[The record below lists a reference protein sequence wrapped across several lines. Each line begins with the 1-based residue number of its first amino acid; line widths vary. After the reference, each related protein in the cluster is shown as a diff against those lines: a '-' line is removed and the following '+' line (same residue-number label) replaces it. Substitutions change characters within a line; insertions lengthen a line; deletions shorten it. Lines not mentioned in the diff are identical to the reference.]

1 MRPRLSLDA
10 RVPVYADHHAT
21 TPLDPAVFEAMR
33 PWLLGL
39 AGNPSSVHAPGRA
52 ARAAVE
58 RAREEVARLLNGDP
72 GGVVFTSGGTEAD
85 NLAVR
90 GGARAARDADP
101 GRRKVLFTAAEH
113 AAVREAA
120 LALLHEGFEPD
131 EIPVDSRG
139 VPRGPAPASAA
150 TALVSAVLANNET
163 GAVFDGL
170 PAFAAHARA
179 AGALVHTDAVQA
191 AGKIPVDVRALGV
204 DLLSLSAH
212 KFGGPKGSGALWI
225 RPGVRIQALAAGG
238 GQERGRRGGTENVAA
253 IAGLGEAARLARARL
268 AEEGTRLAALR
279 DRLEAGLVGKVP
291 GARINAAEGARL
303 PTAASV
309 VFPGTEAETLVA
321 ALDLEGIAVSAGS
334 ACHAGT
340 TAPSRVLLALGLS
353 PPDAKATLRISFGH
367 TTVETDVERLLEAIP
382 RLVARARLA
391 GR

>member
-1 MRPRLSLDA
+1 M
-10 RVPVYADHHAT
+10 
-21 TPLDPAVFEAMR
+21 
-33 PWLLGL
+33 
-39 AGNPSSVHAPGRA
+39 
-52 ARAAVE
+52 
-58 RAREEVARLLNGDP
+58 
-72 GGVVFTSGGTEAD
+72 
-85 NLAVR
+85 
-90 GGARAARDADP
+90 
-101 GRRKVLFTAAEH
+101 
-113 AAVREAA
+113 
-120 LALLHEGFEPD
+120 
-131 EIPVDSRG
+131 
-139 VPRGPAPASAA
+139 
-150 TALVSAVLANNET
+150 
-163 GAVFDGL
+163 
-170 PAFAAHARA
+170 
-179 AGALVHTDAVQA
+179 
-191 AGKIPVDVRALGV
+191 DVRALGV

-212 KFGGPKGSGALWI
+212 KFGGPKGSGALWV

-268 AEEGTRLAALR
+268 AEEGARLAALR
-279 DRLEAGLVGKVP
+279 DRLEAGLLGAVP

-367 TTVETDVERLLEAIP
+367 ASAETDVERLLEAIP

-391 GR
+391 SRS